1 MSIKSEL
8 NNMGRFYRLPHECT
22 CGSEELSE
30 NVVDHNNKKIYRAC
44 SKCKDVKHAKYL
56 LENAMESQVFIKI
69 DSNETKWVRGV
80 VTTIDTIIDAE
91 WSDVIQ
97 VYAEGEIYHVGK
109 ESIQNIRKI
118 RSNDT
123 VHFQDNYWESLKSY
137 CSMAIENF
145 FPLSKDVIF
154 DIKEKEKVIEVRDDR
169 EHYITIKVGVKENKT
184 IASFIEV
191 PCWCV
196 FGIEGEA
203 YGKSQSVIETVR
215 TLVDTVQNR
224 QKDLYFLDLLESEF
238 ADTLGS
244 EQEIPEDFIF

>member
-1 MSIKSEL
+1 M
-8 NNMGRFYRLPHECT
+8 
-22 CGSEELSE
+22 
-30 NVVDHNNKKIYRAC
+30 D
-44 SKCKDVKHAKYL
+44 
-56 LENAMESQVFIKI
+56 SQVFIKI

-91 WSDVIQ
+91 WSDIIQ

-169 EHYITIKVGVKENKT
+169 EHYITIKVGVK
-184 IASFIEV
+184 
-191 PCWCV
+191 
-196 FGIEGEA
+196 
-203 YGKSQSVIETVR
+203 
-215 TLVDTVQNR
+215 
-224 QKDLYFLDLLESEF
+224 
-238 ADTLGS
+238 
-244 EQEIPEDFIF
+244 

>member
-1 MSIKSEL
+1 M
-8 NNMGRFYRLPHECT
+8 NT
-22 CGSEELSE
+22 
-30 NVVDHNNKKIYRAC
+30 DT
-44 SKCKDVKHAKYL
+44 AKYKPVCCYGCGKPFL
-56 LENAMESQVFIKI
+56 AYTFSDTRNMRIDGKMYAVPVFAVPCMRCDDCNIA
-69 DSNETKWVRGV
+69 
-80 VTTIDTIIDAE
+80 VTDGSADEAIE
-91 WSDVIQ
+91 WA
-97 VYAEGEIYHVGK
+97 YAEGEIYHVGK

-215 TLVDTVQNR
+215 TLVDAVQNR